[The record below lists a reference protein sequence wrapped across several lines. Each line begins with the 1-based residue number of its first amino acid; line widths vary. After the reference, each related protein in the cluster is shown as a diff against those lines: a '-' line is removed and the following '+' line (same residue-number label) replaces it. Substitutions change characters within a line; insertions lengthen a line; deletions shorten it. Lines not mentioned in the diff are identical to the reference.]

1 MAFINKGKHIE
12 KEIGETR
19 VRLVDDAAS
28 EDRKDF
34 LTKLLEF
41 NGYEVLSEELPPTPK
56 PVPVPPP
63 VEGEE
68 PQEPEESKEPIEPIE
83 PEFLPPTWM
92 VGVTDITFNPVVM
105 VYQRRLRTFEGQH
118 VTADYWNQLTTE
130 AEPNYWDLSKK
141 K

>member
-12 KEIGETR
+12 KEIGEIR

-34 LTKLLEF
+34 LTKLLEH
-41 NGYEVLSEELPPTPK
+41 NGYEVLSEEMPPK
-56 PVPVPPP
+56 PVPAPPL

-68 PQEPEESKEPIEPIE
+68 PKETEEPKE

-92 VGVTDITFNPVVM
+92 VGVTDITFNPIVM

-118 VTADYWNQLTTE
+118 VTPDYWNQLTTE

>member
-12 KEIGETR
+12 KEIGEVRIR
-19 VRLVDDAAS
+19 VVDDAATK
-28 EDRKDF
+28 ERMEF
-34 LTKLLEF
+34 LTKLLEH
-41 NGYEVLSEELPPTPK
+41 NGYEVLSEELPPK

-63 VEGEE
+63 IEGEE
-68 PQEPEESKEPIEPIE
+68 PKEPKE
-83 PEFLPPTWM
+83 PEFLPPTWL
-92 VGVTDITFNPVVM
+92 VGVTDITFNSVVM

-118 VTADYWNQLTTE
+118 VTPDYWNQRTTE